1 MLNKYAIQ
9 KRIFFHLCF
18 KPPKKKWGSANSLV
32 INRHPFSRLVSY
44 YHQKFHPKSVWKK
57 THRRMAE
64 SLVRLVEASMVSG
77 EERRRVYLHTLGL
90 EDDKNMKG
98 LNGSIQILPQELL
111 Q

>member
-1 MLNKYAIQ
+1 
-9 KRIFFHLCF
+9 
-18 KPPKKKWGSANSLV
+18 
-32 INRHPFSRLVSY
+32 
-44 YHQKFHPKSVWKK
+44 
-57 THRRMAE
+57 MAE